1 MWQDTLLLCL
11 RGSKPLVYSPL
22 CLPFS
27 RPVIE
32 IERSLGCYGAFHHS
46 LEVGFSEFLS
56 DCVIRKP
63 LDEPE
68 LAIHCGS
75 TAYSHE

>member
-1 MWQDTLLLCL
+1 MWRDTLLLCL
-11 RGSKPLVYSPL
+11 RGSKLLVYSPL

-32 IERSLGCYGAFHHS
+32 IERSPGCYGAFRHS
-46 LEVGFSEFLS
+46 LEVGFSGLLS
-56 DCVIRKP
+56 DCVIRNS

-68 LAIHCGS
+68 LAIRCGFS
-75 TAYSHE
+75 AYSH